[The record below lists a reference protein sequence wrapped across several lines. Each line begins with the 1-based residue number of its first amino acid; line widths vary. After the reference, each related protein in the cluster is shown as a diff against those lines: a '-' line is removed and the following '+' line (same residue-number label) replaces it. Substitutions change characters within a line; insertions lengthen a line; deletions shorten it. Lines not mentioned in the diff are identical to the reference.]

1 MATGTRSAHAGR
13 HIPLFWRLFI
23 PNAAVL
29 LAACVVLMVEP
40 ANGRIPALVGGLTVL
55 LLLNVVIMRRAFAPL
70 RRLTDLM
77 DAIDPLRPGQRIP
90 ALGPESEVTV
100 LTEAFNAM
108 LDRVE
113 DERRHSGRNALMA
126 QEDERRRLAAEL
138 HDEIGQSLT
147 ALTLELD
154 HIAATVPDA
163 RDPLAA
169 ARSIT
174 EATLDDVRRLARNL
188 RPEALD
194 QLGLVPALTSLC
206 DRMSRFTRASID
218 RRFEPI
224 TSPLGADA
232 ELVIYRV
239 TQESLT
245 NVARHA
251 PGAAVRVTLRQLPR
265 SVELEVADNGGGLS
279 GDGASGDGQGIRS
292 MRERAVAV
300 GGRFSIGAES
310 SGGTIVRLELPSGD
324 PA

>member
-1 MATGTRSAHAGR
+1 MTPGARITHSERR
-13 HIPLFWRLFI
+13 HIPLLWRLFV

-55 LLLNVVIMRRAFAPL
+55 LVLNVVIMRRAFAPL
-70 RRLTDLM
+70 RRLTELM
-77 DAIDPLRPGQRIP
+77 DAVDPLHPGQRIP
-90 ALGPESEVTV
+90 PIGPESEVTV

-113 DERRHSGRNALMA
+113 DERRRSGRNALMA
-126 QEDERRRLAAEL
+126 QERSAAASRRVARRDRAEPHRL
-138 HDEIGQSLT
+138 S
-147 ALTLELD
+147 LELD
-154 HIAATVPDA
+154 HVAATVPGVQA
-163 RDPLAA
+163 SLGP

-174 EATLDDVRRLARNL
+174 DATLEDVRRLARAL

-206 DRMSRFTRASID
+206 DRMSRFTRSPIE
-218 RRFEPI
+218 RRLEPVR
-224 TSPLGADA
+224 SPLGPDA

-239 TQESLT
+239 AQESLT

-251 PGAAVRVTLRQLPR
+251 PGAAVTVSFREAGGTVQ
-265 SVELEVADNGGGLS
+265 LEVRDD
-279 GDGASGDGQGIRS
+279 GDGLRASPHGDGQGIRS

-300 GGRFSIGAES
+300 GGRFTIDSAPA
-310 SGGTIVRLELPSGD
+310 GGTVVRLQLPT
-324 PA
+324 